1 MSDEKI
7 PVPKQQE
14 QREKLKRMQLDM
26 QREVEERRRLQK
38 EEAVKA
44 RQEANGNFLCCFPT
58 RSWSGERINQC
69 QVVRKSFDNEGQ
81 IFILR
86 LKGSEL
92 LVTLTKDLIKSLH
105 TKKVDTYGFIRFMD
119 FENERINGVRV
130 VNKIENGS
138 GFVLNLHGQV
148 EPITL
153 SKDLV
158 ESLHAMIFKY
168 TKLKS
173 YDERKH
179 IFKPN
184 IFRTINE

>member
-1 MSDEKI
+1 MSNEKI
-7 PVPKQQE
+7 LVPK
-14 QREKLKRMQLDM
+14 D
-26 QREVEERRRLQK
+26 EVN
-38 EEAVKA
+38 A
-44 RQEANGNFLCCFPT
+44 NFLCCFPT
-58 RSWSGERINQC
+58 RSWSGEKINQC
-69 QVVRKSFDNEGQ
+69 QVVKKSFDNEGG

-92 LVTLTKDLIKSLH
+92 LVTLTKGLIKSLH
-105 TKKVDTYGFIRFMD
+105 FKKVDTYGFIRFMD

-158 ESLHAMIFKY
+158 ESLFAMIFKY